1 METDMNSWSIYEIFV
16 IFAEITRV
24 LKGGDICSRSGRR
37 WKWLKIAYNY
47 TYKKLPQI
55 HLKDHEKVQQIKSNG
70 I

>member
-1 METDMNSWSIYEIFV
+1 MNSWSIYEIIFV

-24 LKGGDICSRSGRR
+24 LQEVTYVHVQEER